1 MSLPPPRPTLP
12 LGEQRAQS
20 HVLQLSTSTMFQ
32 AEVEDY
38 NGRKRKIVRRAACEL
53 SNIQTHLK
61 PYDAS
66 VIAKQEEGELCCML
80 HDS

>member
-1 MSLPPPRPTLP
+1 
-12 LGEQRAQS
+12 
-20 HVLQLSTSTMFQ
+20 MFQ

-53 SNIQTHLK
+53 SNIQTHFK

-66 VIAKQEEGELCCML
+66 VISSQEDVELCRML
-80 HDS
+80 HDSLPFTGKGVWRQSAQQSV